1 MLTFLCSILGFL
13 ILNHLFLYFK
23 NNRIAYLE
31 EINFSKKD
39 QQKFDECRNLILL
52 SRDNLKIQLMKMS
65 SKPRVV
71 KDYAKLDKRVKQLI
85 KLNYPEGFEDHLIK
99 FQNKDGNTVS
109 ALPFETEEYYYLIR
123 MTISQAQEIIE
134 DDDDYDDEGFL
145 KEEIKEEYEENI
157 DEEFE

>member
-1 MLTFLCSILGFL
+1 
-13 ILNHLFLYFK
+13 
-23 NNRIAYLE
+23 
-31 EINFSKKD
+31 
-39 QQKFDECRNLILL
+39 
-52 SRDNLKIQLMKMS
+52 MS

-99 FQNKDGNTVS
+99 FQNKEGNTVS

-134 DDDDYDDEGFL
+134 DDDDYDDDGFL
-145 KEEIKEEYEENI
+145 KEEVKEEYEDNNI